1 LKHPYGDAL
10 MGGRGQAARYE
21 GRGGGTSCRIW
32 REELRD
38 DEGRPDGG
46 RPSRVAVDR
55 GGGSRWVVVDLAGE
69 ELVAAALGSGGG
81 MGGGGGHR
89 GGWLFECLSL
99 LDALLH
105 AAAGGEW

>member
-10 MGGRGQAARYE
+10 MGGRGQAVRYE

-55 GGGSRWVVVDLAGE
+55 GGGSRWVVDLAGE